1 MKNKRGLFL
10 ILTGL
15 LLVAAAFLL
24 AGYNVREES
33 QAEQSA
39 SAAVIRLEEAM
50 AQDEPEA
57 ADADGAAETGIPD
70 YIFDPTMPMP
80 TETIDGRDYIGVL
93 EIPACELTLPVISDW
108 SYPALKEAPCR
119 YAGSAYQD
127 DLILAGHNYRSHFG
141 KLQNLAVGDTV
152 RFTDVSGNIFTY
164 KVAEHETLAAADVE
178 EMESGDWDLTLFT
191 CDYSGQNRLTVRC
204 VRTDVG

>member
-1 MKNKRGLFL
+1 MIF
-10 ILTGL
+10 TGL
-15 LLVAAAFLL
+15 LLVAAALL
-24 AGYNVREES
+24 LTGYNVREES
-33 QAEQSA
+33 HAEQSA
-39 SAAVIRLEEAM
+39 STAAVRLKETIV
-50 AQDEPEA
+50 QDEPKA
-57 ADADGAAETGIPD
+57 ADADGAVETGIPD
-70 YIFDPTMPMP
+70 YVFDPTIPMP

-119 YAGSAYQD
+119 YAGSAYQE

-152 RFTDVSGNIFTY
+152 RFTDMSGNNFTY
-164 KVAEHETLAAADVE
+164 MVAERETLAAADVE